1 MNLLNQN
8 RKKQNTKT
16 YSFRYQIAKRFV
28 LWDIAGCSTENYQ
41 AGEFGE
47 EYISDFS
54 LAFFNMIVLTTSSR
68 ETEIAAAIYK
78 HIKQLK
84 SEKYNPEIIVVR
96 SKIDEVTSIEKELFN

>member
-1 MNLLNQN
+1 MVVNLPNQSL
-8 RKKQNTKT
+8 KNTKL
-16 YSFRYQIAKRFV
+16 YSFRYQIAERFV

-68 ETEIAAAIYK
+68 ETEIAATIYK
-78 HIKQLK
+78 NIKQLK
-84 SEKYNPEIIVVR
+84 SEKYNPKIIIVR
-96 SKIDEVTSIEKELFN
+96 SKIDEVTLEVVRFL